1 MIRLVK
7 FPKKI
12 RDKTSQKN
20 PTSLIKKLRVG
31 LIPASLCLHIPT
43 SQVSSAQFI
52 FPRPN
57 VPRRGHFLL
66 RSARQGLW
74 AEPVEPVSWCCLA
87 VAAVS

>member
-1 MIRLVK
+1 MLC
-7 FPKKI
+7 
-12 RDKTSQKN
+12 KN
-20 PTSLIKKLRVG
+20 PLTAKEAGERGYIPGGQIG
-31 LIPASLCLHIPT
+31 LNPASLCLHIPT

-74 AEPVEPVSWCCLA
+74 AEPVEPLRFGNHR
-87 VAAVS
+87 